1 MESDKKPDSD
11 TTKPAEG
18 GATAS
23 QNAPADALERTNED
37 LEKDAPVQPK
47 PEDALGPDGKPP
59 KQPNALKKFFK
70 RFNVYL
76 LLFLLIVVIAGV
88 VTAVSYLNSK
98 KAPKSPSVA
107 TQNLTQDALKQLANS
122 DATVGDTGQTL
133 TVQGN
138 AVFSGAVLVR
148 SDLNVAGTIKLGGPL
163 SVPQLTVSGTT
174 NLGSTQI
181 NTLQVAAGTTLQGVV
196 TVQNDLN
203 VGGTAAFSGPVTAGQ
218 ITVTKLIMSGN
229 AQLQVP
235 NHIAFTGASPGR
247 SINPNVLGAGG
258 SASINGSDTTG
269 TVNINTGNNP
279 TAGCFISV
287 TFAKAFASNPH
298 VLISPVG
305 AAAGLTQY
313 YVTHSTTGFSVCTN
327 NAAPANQ
334 AFGYD
339 YFITD

>member
-11 TTKPAEG
+11 TAKPAEG
-18 GATAS
+18 GATPGQS
-23 QNAPADALERTNED
+23 VPQDALERTNED
-37 LEKDAPVQPK
+37 LASEVPAQPK

-59 KQPNALKKFFK
+59 KKPNAIKKFFK

-76 LLFLLIVVIAGV
+76 LLFVLIVVVAGV

-98 KAPKSPSVA
+98 KAPKTPTVA

-122 DATVGDTGQTL
+122 DATVGDSGQTL

-138 AVFSGAVLVR
+138 AIFSGQVLIR
-148 SDLNVAGTIKLGGPL
+148 SDLNVAGTIKVGQP
-163 SVPQLTVSGTT
+163 VTFQQLTVTGST
-174 NLGSTQI
+174 NLGTTQI
-181 NTLQVAAGTTLQGVV
+181 NGLQVANGTTLQGAV

-203 VGGTAAFSGPVTAGQ
+203 VGGATSFSGPVTAGQ

-235 NHIAFTGASPGR
+235 NHISFPGASPGR
-247 SINPNVLGAGG
+247 SINPTVLGAGG

-269 TVNINTGNNP
+269 TVNINSGNNP
-279 TAGCFISV
+279 AAGCFISV
-287 TFAKAFASNPH
+287 TFSKAFTSNPH
-298 VLISPVG
+298 VLITPVG
-305 AAAGLTQY
+305 AAAGQTQY